1 MPRNI
6 PIEKVRNIGIMAHI
20 DAGKTTTTERIL
32 YYSGKI
38 HRIGEVHD
46 GAASMDWM
54 AQEKERGITI
64 TSAATTCFWNS
75 HQINI
80 IDTPG
85 HIDFTVEVQRALR
98 VLDGAVAV
106 FCAVGGVQPQSE
118 TVWRQANLYNV
129 PRIAF
134 VNKMDRV
141 GADFLSVVDQMK
153 EKLAA
158 NPVPLQ
164 LPIGAEDD
172 FAGLIDLIEMKAY
185 EYNDEEYAEVDIPS
199 DMLDQVNLYREQ
211 LLDIVA
217 GSNDDLMEKYLEGEE
232 LTQEELMSTV
242 RELTLAGEIH
252 PVLCGSAFKN
262 KGVQHLLNAV
272 NAYLPSPTEVNEG
285 KVQTLDEDGEPA
297 KVLSVDDKDDFCALV
312 FKVMSDP
319 YVGRLTYIRVYSGS
333 IKSGVSAT
341 NTKVNK
347 KERLGRLLEMNAN
360 AREDREE
367 IFTGD
372 IVAVV
377 GLKFAK
383 TGDTLCNTGKN
394 YHLENMEFP
403 DTVIDIAVE
412 PKTSVDSKK
421 LDEALER
428 LADEDP
434 TFKVKINQ
442 DTGQKLISGMGE
454 LHLEIIVDRLKREFN
469 IACNVGKPQV
479 AYKETLSS
487 TKQSISYIYDRPN
500 AGEEQFAK
508 INFDLEPNTRGE
520 GFTFVN
526 KVVSKKKDDHD
537 GFIRECRKGFEE
549 SLVAG
554 MLAGYEMT
562 DVKVTLNSIEVDD
575 ELSTELSFK
584 LAAMFGFKDSLR
596 EMELELLE
604 PIFDVEII
612 TPDEFMGG
620 VVGDLNSRRGQV
632 NSMEPGAN
640 GQIVHGQA
648 PLSEM
653 FGYSTDLRSVSQGR
667 AVYTMQFNSYDVAPP
682 QVKNRI
688 LGKI

>member
-1 MPRNI
+1 MPRKTSLEDI
-6 PIEKVRNIGIMAHI
+6 RNIGIMAHI

-32 YYSGKI
+32 YYTGKI
-38 HRIGEVHD
+38 HRMGEVHE
-46 GAASMDWM
+46 GSASMDWM
-54 AQEKERGITI
+54 EQEKERGITI
-64 TSAATTCFWNS
+64 TSAATTCFWNN

-129 PRIAF
+129 PRMAF

-141 GADFLSVVDQMK
+141 GADFLGVLDQMK
-153 EKLAA
+153 TKLAA
-158 NPVPLQ
+158 NPIALQ
-164 LPIGAEDD
+164 IPIGAEDE
-172 FAGLIDLIEMKAY
+172 FSGIVDLVELKAY
-185 EYNDEEYAEVDIPS
+185 AYENEEYTEIEIPS
-199 DMLDQVNLYREQ
+199 SIQDLVNTHREI
-211 LLDIVA
+211 LLDTIA
-217 GSNDDLMEKYLEGEE
+217 ESDETLMEKYLEGEDISV
-232 LTQEELMSTV
+232 EELQKGIRT
-242 RELTLAGEIH
+242 LTLSGDIH

-262 KGVQHLLNAV
+262 KGVQHLLHAV
-272 NAYLPSPTEVNEG
+272 NAYMPNPLDRNGG
-285 KVQTLDEDGEPA
+285 KVETLDKEGEASTQLSISDKEDF
-297 KVLSVDDKDDFCALV
+297 SALV

-333 IKSGVSAT
+333 IKSGVTAF
-341 NTKVNK
+341 NTKERK

-360 AREDREE
+360 AREDRDE
-367 IFTGD
+367 IYTGD

-383 TGDTLCNTGKN
+383 TGDTLCNTGKE
-394 YHLENMEFP
+394 YYLENMEFP

-421 LDEALER
+421 LDEALAR

-479 AYKETLSS
+479 AYKETISS
-487 TKQSISYIYDRPN
+487 SATNISYTYDKPS
-500 AGEEQFAK
+500 AGEEQYAR
-508 INFDLEPNTRGE
+508 ILFDIEPNTRGN
-520 GFTFVN
+520 GFEFIN
-526 KVVSKKKDDHD
+526 KVVSDEHAEFIKECET
-537 GFIRECRKGFEE
+537 GFRE
-549 SLVAG
+549 SMVAG

-562 DVKVTLNSIEVDD
+562 DVKITLNSIDVDD
-575 ELSTELSFK
+575 ETSTPLSFK
-584 LAAMFGFKDSLR
+584 LAAMFGFKDALR
-596 EMELELLE
+596 TMELELLE
-604 PIFDVEII
+604 PLFDVEVI

-620 VVGDLNSRRGQV
+620 VVGDLNARRGRV

-640 GQIVHGQA
+640 GQIVNGLA
-648 PLSEM
+648 PLSEL

-667 AVYTMQFNSYDVAPP
+667 AVYTMQFNSYDIAPTS
-682 QVKNRI
+682 VKNKI
-688 LGKI
+688 LGIQ